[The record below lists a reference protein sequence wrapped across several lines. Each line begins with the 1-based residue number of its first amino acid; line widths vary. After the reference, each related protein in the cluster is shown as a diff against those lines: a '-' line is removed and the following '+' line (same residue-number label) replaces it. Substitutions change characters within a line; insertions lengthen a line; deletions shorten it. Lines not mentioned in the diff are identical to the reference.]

1 MSYKKGYKK
10 RRMKKI
16 FFGIL
21 AIVLLA
27 SCKKNNTNTCTCEQT
42 MAEIAGKYKLM
53 KLELI
58 SNKTGA
64 IQDVTSTLTNSD
76 IQN

>member
-1 MSYKKGYKK
+1 MLQKNIHEKNFLS
-10 RRMKKI
+10 
-16 FFGIL
+16 IL
-21 AIVLLA
+21 VIVLLA
-27 SCKKNNTNTCTCEQT
+27 SCKKNNTNTFTCEQT